1 MKWDI
6 FTIKGEKNGEYDLP
20 KYIFDVELN
29 TDLVHQV
36 LRAISLNRLTPV
48 AHTKTKAEV
57 SGGGKKNWK
66 QKGTGRAR
74 HGSSRSPIWRKGGIT
89 FGPRN
94 DRNYSVSINKKMKRK
109 ALFMM
114 LSDFIISNKLYL
126 VDDISIS
133 TPKTK
138 DGIELLKNVVKS
150 DTEKTLLVVSTKD
163 YLVEKT
169 FSNLQ
174 NVKVILANSL
184 NVEDLLKYNSLIMTV
199 PSIEVIKD
207 TYKV

>member
-57 SGGGKKNWK
+57 SGGGKKPWK

>member
-57 SGGGKKNWK
+57 SGGGRKPWK

-114 LSDFIISNKLYL
+114 LSDFVISNKLYL

-138 DGIELLKNVVKS
+138 DGIELLKNVIKS

>member
-6 FTIKGEKNGEYDLP
+6 FTIKGEKSGEYDLP

-57 SGGGKKNWK
+57 SGGGKKPWK

-114 LSDFIISNKLYL
+114 LSDFVVNNKLYL
-126 VDDISIS
+126 VDNISVS

-138 DGIELLKNVVKS
+138 DGITMLNNIVKS
-150 DTEKTLLVVSTKD
+150 STEKTLLVVSNKD

>member
-6 FTIKGEKNGEYDLP
+6 FTIKGEKNGEYDSP
-20 KYIFDVELN
+20 KYIFDVEIN

-57 SGGGKKNWK
+57 SGGGKKPWK

>member
-6 FTIKGEKNGEYDLP
+6 FTIKGEKSGEYDLP

-36 LRAISLNRLTPV
+36 LRAISLNKLTPV

-57 SGGGKKNWK
+57 SGGGKKPWK

-114 LSDFIISNKLYL
+114 LSDFVVSTKLYL

-138 DGIELLKNVVKS
+138 DGIALLKNVIKS
-150 DTEKTLLVVSTKD
+150 DTEKTLLVVSNKD